1 MNTEIKNENHTAE
14 ELLKSTVRNVSE
26 LASIAS
32 HQIEE
37 TVNKGKTKITEMQS
51 VLSDKTK
58 ECARTTDQYVHDNPW
73 KAIGLAASVGLILG
87 LLMRRR

>member
-1 MNTEIKNENHTAE
+1 MNAETKNENHTAE
-14 ELLKSTVRNVSE
+14 ELLKATVRNVSE
-26 LASIAS
+26 LASIAT

-37 TVNKGKTKITEMQS
+37 TVNKGKTKMSEMQG

-58 ECARTTDQYVHDNPW
+58 ECARSTDEYVHENPW
-73 KAIGLAASVGLILG
+73 KAIGLAAGVGLILG